1 MMALPFQTYQ
11 EATEY
16 FGIRIPKY
24 FYNSLATVDNYCKK
38 NELDTLDILFDAFGL
53 LRIEGNEARYQ
64 QTPIEMFP
72 FASTGSDGTHY
83 GFIIHTTDDEDYPTG
98 EICPMDSDGVVLISN
113 SSETFLQKLIWEDE
127 NNVNLLPILNE
138 LHLNIS
144 TVDRN
149 RYDDSGNTLR
159 VSVNPKIG
167 WKFLNTMDGAGVFAQ
182 EKYFHKS
189 HITEYDYHNQQ
200 NGIERYERLADEM
213 YKDGLFGSQLFY
225 LKELYWNE
233 WINYELAKKYL
244 TQMLIPYEKLN
255 REHLYNMTKWTLDNF
270 NSRYSV

>member
-1 MMALPFQTYQ
+1 MTTLPFRTYQ

-16 FGIRIPKY
+16 FGIKIPRH
-24 FYNSLATVDNYCKK
+24 FYNSLVTIDNFCQK
-38 NELDTLDILFDAFGL
+38 NELDTLDELFNAFGL

-83 GFIIHTTDDEDYPTG
+83 GFIIHTTDEEDYPSG

-113 SSETFLQKLIWEDE
+113 SSETLLQKIIWDDE
-127 NNVNLLPILNE
+127 INTNLLPVLNE
-138 LHLNIS
+138 LNLDIS
-144 TVDRN
+144 AVDRN
-149 RYDDSGNTLR
+149 RYDDFGNLVR
-159 VSVNPKIG
+159 VSLNPKSG
-167 WKFLNTMDGAGVFAQ
+167 WQFLNTSDGAGVFAE
-182 EKYFHKS
+182 EKFFNS
-189 HITEYDYHNQQ
+189 LHITEYDYHNQQ

-213 YKDGLFGSQLFY
+213 HKKGLFASQLFY

-233 WINYELAKKYL
+233 WTNYELAKKYL

-255 REHLYNMTKWTLDNF
+255 RQHLYNTTKWALDNF
-270 NSRYSV
+270 NSRYIA

>member
-1 MMALPFQTYQ
+1 MTTLPFQTYQ

-16 FGIRIPKY
+16 FGIKIPRH
-24 FYNSLATVDNYCKK
+24 FYNSLATVDSFCQK
-38 NELDTLDILFDAFGL
+38 NKLETLDELFNAFGL
-53 LRIEGNEARYQ
+53 LRIEGNDARYQ

-83 GFIIHTTDDEDYPTG
+83 GFIIHTTDEEDYPSG

-113 SSETFLQKLIWEDE
+113 NSETLLQKLIWEDE

-138 LHLNIS
+138 LNLNIS
-144 TVDRN
+144 TVERR
-149 RYDDSGNTLR
+149 RYDSFGNSFR
-159 VSVNPKIG
+159 VTVNPKIG
-167 WKFLNTMDGAGVFAQ
+167 WQFLSTIDGAGVFAQ
-182 EKYFHKS
+182 ENFFDKL

-200 NGIERYERLADEM
+200 NGIERFERLEDEM
-213 YKDGLFGSQLFY
+213 YKKGLFASQLFY

-233 WINYELAKKYL
+233 WTNYELAKKYL

-255 REHLYNMTKWTLDNF
+255 REHLYDTTRWTLDNF
-270 NSRYSV
+270 NSRYIA